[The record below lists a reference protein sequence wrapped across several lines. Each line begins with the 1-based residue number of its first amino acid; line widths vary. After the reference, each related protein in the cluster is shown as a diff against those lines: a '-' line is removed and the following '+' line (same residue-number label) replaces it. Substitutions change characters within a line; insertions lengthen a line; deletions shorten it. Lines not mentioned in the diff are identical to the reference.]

1 VFVMQANGDAQR
13 TEEQPYGIPDKKVP
27 ERWDVVGLGQA
38 MVVTAVTLYCLVSWF
53 LGVSSVR
60 VSKHVDV

>member
-1 VFVMQANGDAQR
+1 MLCGIVLTAQGWWVFVMQVNGDSQR

-38 MVVTAVTLYCLVSWF
+38 MVFTTVTLYYLVCWF
-53 LGVSSVR
+53 C
-60 VSKHVDV
+60 